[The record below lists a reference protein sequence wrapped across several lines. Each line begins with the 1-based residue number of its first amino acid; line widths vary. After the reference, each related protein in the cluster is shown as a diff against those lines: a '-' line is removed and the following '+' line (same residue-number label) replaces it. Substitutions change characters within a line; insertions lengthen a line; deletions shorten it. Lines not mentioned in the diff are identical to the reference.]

1 MKNLRKQE
9 KDVDDDDGLGE
20 SEGDQDM
27 GNQDDLDEARKELN
41 KMIGWAKSDKYRKRD
56 NEQIIES
63 RPDEIER

>member
-1 MKNLRKQE
+1 
-9 KDVDDDDGLGE
+9 
-20 SEGDQDM
+20 M

-41 KMIGWAKSDKYRKRD
+41 KMIGWVKSDKYRKRD